1 MAPKHDLNGTDGI
14 RPNVIS
20 DGNSG
25 PDTAHSAEI
34 GKAAP
39 PSSGDYSDTQ
49 AHAELQARIEELRG
63 RLEPLMRT
71 IGGDVDIRVV
81 GEVYTAPD
89 DT

>member
-1 MAPKHDLNGTDGI
+1 MPQEHDLNGAEGI
-14 RPNVIS
+14 PPDAVS

-34 GKAAP
+34 GRAAP
-39 PSSGDYSDTQ
+39 PSSGDNSDIQ
-49 AHAELQARIEELRG
+49 AHAELQARIDDLRG

-71 IGGDVDIRVV
+71 IDGDVDIRIVE
-81 GEVYTAPD
+81 EVYTAPD